1 MKTPVYAYIPTSP
14 AKITSALS
22 DMFTELRRD
31 DQEFSRSANTNVMI
45 AVSSRTL
52 LGDVEAAIDALSLV
66 HPSRFFVV
74 FIDDALEDLSTEI
87 SARCHGLSKS
97 AHVCSEVVRIGAP
110 RAKLAMVPNI
120 VRGHFMTGTATE
132 LFLFDRDLSR
142 ELLDRL
148 APLADS
154 IVFDSSDFS
163 ERVDMI
169 AEAARWCGNL
179 VDVQWIGLGPW
190 RDEIK
195 TAFTSPIVRDLLPGL
210 NEIAIRVAGVTREP
224 PPFVAI
230 LLAGWIVERLGLTHM
245 VGRHGTL
252 KGHLPLAGNR
262 EVRLVFDSRPA
273 GEARLEEVR
282 FQAALPGGGTGS
294 VRLVHGAGGLETIV
308 EAARSF
314 RSIRPVEDES
324 REALLRRFFL
334 IGESTTNY
342 NAALRAALHIR
353 QAA

>member
-14 AKITSALS
+14 AKITAALS
-22 DMFTELRRD
+22 DVFTDLRSN
-31 DQEFSRSANTNVMI
+31 DQEFSRSANTNVII
-45 AVSSRTL
+45 AVSSRAL
-52 LGDVEAAIDALSLV
+52 LGDVETAIDGLSLV

-74 FIDDALEDLSTEI
+74 FCDDTLEDIATEI

-110 RAKLAMVPNI
+110 AAKLPMVPSI

-132 LFLFDRDLSR
+132 LYLFDRGVSR

-148 APLADS
+148 VPLADA

-163 ERVDMI
+163 ERVDI
-169 AEAARWCGNL
+169 VAEAARWCSSL

-190 RDEIK
+190 REEIK
-195 TAFTSPIVRDLLPGL
+195 TAFASPVVRELLSGL
-210 NEIAIRVAGVTREP
+210 SEISIRAAGGTREP
-224 PPFVAI
+224 PPFVAL
-230 LLAGWIVERLGLTHM
+230 LLAGWIVERLGLTH
-245 VGRHGTL
+245 VIGRHGTL
-252 KGHLPLAGNR
+252 RGHLPLAGNR
-262 EVRLVFDSRPA
+262 EVRIVFDSRPA

-282 FQAALPGGGTGS
+282 FQATLANGSAGS

-308 EAARSF
+308 EASRSF
-314 RSIRPVEDES
+314 RSLRPLEDES
-324 REALLRRFFL
+324 RDALLRRFFL

-353 QAA
+353 QAE